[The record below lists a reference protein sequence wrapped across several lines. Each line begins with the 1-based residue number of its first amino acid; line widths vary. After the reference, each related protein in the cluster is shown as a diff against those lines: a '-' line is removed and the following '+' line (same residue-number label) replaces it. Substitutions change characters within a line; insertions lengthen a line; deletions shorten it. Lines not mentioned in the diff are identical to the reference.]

1 MIGRHVASEARLNT
15 IIALV
20 LSPTATL
27 SALIWAPAHVPG
39 PMLNLRCESPPAL
52 GPASTTRGTLY
63 LFRLR
68 PTGAAPLACYQNA
81 KSGTSAEAHSTALH
95 GRVDLAPKSASR

>member
-1 MIGRHVASEARLNT
+1 MIGRHVASKARLNT

-39 PMLNLRCESPPAL
+39 TMLNLRCESPPAL

-68 PTGAAPLACYQNA
+68 PTGSVPHPWLAIRMLNLEPL
-81 KSGTSAEAHSTALH
+81 
-95 GRVDLAPKSASR
+95 PKHIQQRCMGA